1 MHGKSIQTRAKTG
14 FQAWL
19 GSGHGGIQEL
29 LCRLDSEY
37 RKRWIREQ
45 ADLFEHR
52 GLIPVDTLMRQL
64 SVPEADDNHERNL
77 YAPMRRRHARKHPR
91 HLFGVSE
98 GKDDLV
104 N

>member
-29 LCRLDSEY
+29 LRSLDSEY

-45 ADLFEHR
+45 TDLFEHR
-52 GLIPVDTLMRQL
+52 GLIPVDALVCQL
-64 SVPEADDNHERNL
+64 SVAEADDNYERNF
-77 YAPMRRRHARKHPR
+77 YAPMRWGHTREHPR
-91 HLFGVSE
+91 HLFSVGE
-98 GKDDLV
+98 GEDNL
-104 N
+104 